1 MFWDTPLHSTQFSVA
16 NLKCVRTFCS
26 VFESSMLK
34 EFHNILKEKKE
45 ENHQR
50 IRLVNFED
58 YIDFNFISFIRDT

>member
-26 VFESSMLK
+26 VFESSMLI
-34 EFHNILKEKKE
+34 EFHNILREKNGKKK
-45 ENHQR
+45 HKK

-58 YIDFNFISFIRDT
+58 

>member
-16 NLKCVRTFCS
+16 NLRCVRTFCS

-34 EFHNILKEKKE
+34 EFHNILKEKK
-45 ENHQR
+45 R

>member
-1 MFWDTPLHSTQFSVA
+1 MYVL
-16 NLKCVRTFCS
+16 FCS

-45 ENHQR
+45 ENHHR